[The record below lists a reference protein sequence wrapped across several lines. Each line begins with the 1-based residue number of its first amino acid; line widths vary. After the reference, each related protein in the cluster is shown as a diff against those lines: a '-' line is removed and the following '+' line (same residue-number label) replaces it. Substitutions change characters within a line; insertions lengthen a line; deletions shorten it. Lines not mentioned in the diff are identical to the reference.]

1 MITVA
6 KVMKINNDLHIKCKQ
21 QKGLDGSLWFR
32 DMQGGE
38 KETTE
43 SISSVYKT
51 GTVFEARVK
60 SIDYI
65 QFKVDLM
72 KKQKDMLDHKE
83 YLPNIVSIQSFFE
96 LTDEDRL
103 NIPYINAHSQKIE
116 NINLETLDMIN
127 LEILLIL
134 IVVIT

>member
-1 MITVA
+1 
-6 KVMKINNDLHIKCKQ
+6 
-21 QKGLDGSLWFR
+21 
-32 DMQGGE
+32 MQGGE

-83 YLPNIVSIQSFFE
+83 YLLNIVSIQSFFE